1 MPRRRL
7 YLAIFR
13 WLRHAPALAKVVA
26 SIGLM
31 LTLQALAVLHF
42 GTQAQPTPAV
52 LPNEPIDILGASV
65 GRDRVYLAGIAVV
78 AAVVLAARLPLHPVR
93 HRDPGGRPERAG
105 SIGPRL
111 VAGSHRSRQLVIAS
125 CLAGLAG
132 ILAAP
137 IVSLTPTTMTLA
149 IVPAL
154 AAALVAELS
163 SFTVAAAAALLI
175 GVGQSLCVKAAA
187 SWGWFPQRGMTEVLP
202 FIVIAVM
209 ILVRGKRLP
218 TRGDS
223 NEGRLPRSPLGARPM
238 LPIVVAVPSACL
250 LLALTSGGW
259 RAAVIQSI
267 VTACVCLSLVV
278 LTGFVGQVS
287 LAQAAF
293 AGVGGFMLAKLLAPP
308 KCRSCSGCSTPGW

>member
-1 MPRRRL
+1 M
-7 YLAIFR
+7 
-13 WLRHAPALAKVVA
+13 
-26 SIGLM
+26 
-31 LTLQALAVLHF
+31 
-42 GTQAQPTPAV
+42 
-52 LPNEPIDILGASV
+52 
-65 GRDRVYLAGIAVV
+65 
-78 AAVVLAARLPLHPVR
+78 
-93 HRDPGGRPERAG
+93 
-105 SIGPRL
+105 
-111 VAGSHRSRQLVIAS
+111 IAS

-218 TRGDS
+218 DAGRFERGAATALAA
-223 NEGRLPRSPLGARPM
+223 RRSPD
-238 LPIVVAVPSACL
+238 
-250 LLALTSGGW
+250 
-259 RAAVIQSI
+259 AADRRRE
-267 VTACVCLSLVV
+267 
-278 LTGFVGQVS
+278 
-287 LAQAAF
+287 
-293 AGVGGFMLAKLLAPP
+293 
-308 KCRSCSGCSTPGW
+308 CRSASCCWR